1 MASVTEIFAPSHPVG
16 ARFNGM
22 KSELRARWE
31 SYKVYRRTVS
41 ELAALSDRELNDLG
55 LHRSSIRGIAY
66 EAAYGK

>member
-1 MASVTEIFAPSHPVG
+1 
-16 ARFNGM
+16 M